1 MNMIYDQVGP
11 DPGHH
16 AVPDTRPDPIPMH
29 QLVAMLAAEV
39 SDLRAEVSRLRAIIG
54 RELNA

>member
-1 MNMIYDQVGP
+1 MIYDQV
-11 DPGHH
+11 DAGHH
-16 AVPDTRPDPIPMH
+16 APPETRPDPIPMH

-39 SDLRAEVSRLRAIIG
+39 ADMRAEVSRLRAIIG